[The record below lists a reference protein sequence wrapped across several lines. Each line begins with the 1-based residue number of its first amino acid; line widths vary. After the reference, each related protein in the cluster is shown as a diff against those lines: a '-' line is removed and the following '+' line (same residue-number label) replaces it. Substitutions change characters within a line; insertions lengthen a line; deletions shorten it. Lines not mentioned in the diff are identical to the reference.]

1 MPEIELTP
9 AALARADL
17 TCLGDPAELDLIR
30 RLCQWPRVLAGATLA
45 HEPHRIAFQLQ
56 ELAAAFHL
64 LWSRGK
70 DDPRLRIVDG
80 ERPAETRGRL
90 ALISAVKI
98 VIAEGLALFGVE
110 PVQEMR

>member
-1 MPEIELTP
+1 M
-9 AALARADL
+9 
-17 TCLGDPAELDLIR
+17 
-30 RLCQWPRVLAGATLA
+30 LAGAANA
-45 HEPHRIAFQLQ
+45 HEPHRIAFHLQ

-64 LWSRGK
+64 LWTRGK

-80 ERPAETRGRL
+80 ERPAETRARL
-90 ALISAVKI
+90 ALITAVKI